1 MSQIFDFLN
10 GSSSI
15 NVFEV
20 IINVVLSMLLSQ
32 LVYVVFINF
41 GNTFSNR
48 KQFGKIFLLLTVSTT
63 LIISIIQASLALSLG
78 LVGALSIVRFRSAIK
93 EPEELAY
100 AFFAITVGIG
110 CGANARGLTISC
122 CLLVMGVLAVRGM
135 IYKRGLEHDTY
146 NFNVISKVMSLSDI
160 TSLVA
165 NNTVSNTM
173 RRTDVNDGTVN
184 IQFIVNFEDLKQLER
199 LNDKLKVRDP
209 KVITSF
215 ISNSTFV

>member
-10 GSSSI
+10 GTSSI

-20 IINVVLSMLLSQ
+20 LINVVLSMLLSQ
-32 LVYVVFINF
+32 IVYVVFVNF

-48 KQFGKIFLLLTVSTT
+48 RQFGKIFLLLTVSTT

-100 AFFAITVGIG
+100 AFFAITIGIG

-122 CLLVMGVLAVRGM
+122 CLLVLGVLAVRGM
-135 IYKRGLEHDTY
+135 VYKRGLQHDTY
-146 NFNVISKVMSLSDI
+146 NFNIITKQMTLTDI
-160 TSLVA
+160 NNLVA

-173 RRTDVNDGTVN
+173 RRTDVNDGVVN
-184 IQFIVNFEDLKQLER
+184 VQYVVNFEDIKQLER

-209 KVITSF
+209 KIITSY

>member
-1 MSQIFDFLN
+1 MLEIFDFLN

-15 NVFEV
+15 NVFDV
-20 IINVVLSMLLSQ
+20 LINVVLSMLLSQ
-32 LVYVVFINF
+32 LVYVVFINY

-48 KQFGKIFLLLTVSTT
+48 RQFGKIFLLITVSTT

-78 LVGALSIVRFRSAIK
+78 LVGALSIVRFRTAIK

-122 CLLVMGVLAVRGM
+122 CLLVMAVLAFRGM
-135 IYKRGLEHDTY
+135 IQKKGLSHDTY
-146 NFNVISKVMSLSDI
+146 NFNIVTKQISLSDI
-160 TSLVA
+160 NSLIA
-165 NNTVSNTM
+165 NNTVTNSM
-173 RRTDVNDGTVN
+173 RRSDINDSTINV
-184 IQFIVNFEDLKQLER
+184 QYIVNFEDIKQLER
-199 LNDKLKVRDP
+199 LNDKLKARDP
-209 KVITSF
+209 KVITSY

>member
-10 GSSSI
+10 GTSTI
-15 NVFEV
+15 NVFDV
-20 IINVVLSMLLSQ
+20 LINVVLSMALSQ
-32 LVYVVFINF
+32 LVYVVFVNF

-48 KQFGKIFLLLTVSTT
+48 KQFGKIFLLITVSTT

-78 LVGALSIVRFRSAIK
+78 LVGALSIVRFRTAIK

-110 CGANARGLTISC
+110 CGANARGLTIAC
-122 CLLVMGVLAVRGM
+122 CLLVMFVLTVRG
-135 IYKRGLEHDTY
+135 IVNRRNLDHDTY
-146 NFNVISKVMSLSDI
+146 NFNIISKQMTLSDI
-160 TSLVA
+160 NSLVA
-165 NNTVSNTM
+165 NNTVTNSL
-173 RRTDVNDGTVN
+173 RRSDTNDSTINV
-184 IQFIVNFEDLKQLER
+184 QYIVTFEDIKQLER
-199 LNDKLKVRDP
+199 LNDKLKVRDT

>member
-1 MSQIFDFLN
+1 MSEIFNFLN

-15 NVFEV
+15 NVFDV
-20 IINVVLSMLLSQ
+20 LVNVVLSMLLSQ

-122 CLLVMGVLAVRGM
+122 CLLIMGAIAVRG
-135 IYKRGLEHDTY
+135 IIDKRNIEQDTY
-146 NFNVISKVMSLSDI
+146 NFNVISKQMSLSDI
-160 TSLVA
+160 SSLIGS
-165 NNTVSNTM
+165 NCVSNTM
-173 RRTDVNDGTVN
+173 RRCDTNDSTINVQY
-184 IQFIVNFEDLKQLER
+184 IINFEDINQLEQ

-215 ISNSTFV
+215 ISNSTFA

>member
-1 MSQIFDFLN
+1 MSGIFNFLN

-20 IINVVLSMLLSQ
+20 LVNVVLAMLLSQ
-32 LVYVVFINF
+32 LVYVVFVNF

-48 KQFGKIFLLLTVSTT
+48 RQFGKIFLLLTVSTT

-110 CGANARGLTISC
+110 CGANARGLTIAC

-135 IYKRGLEHDTY
+135 VYKKGLQHDTY
-146 NFNVISKVMSLSDI
+146 NFNVITKQMTLSDVN
-160 TSLVA
+160 TLVE
-165 NNTVSNTM
+165 NNTVSNAM
-173 RRTDVNDGTVN
+173 RRSDLNDSVVNV
-184 IQFIVNFEDLKQLER
+184 QYVVNFEDLQQLER
-199 LNDKLKVRDP
+199 LNEKLKVRDP

>member
-1 MSQIFDFLN
+1 MSQIFDFFN

-20 IINVVLSMLLSQ
+20 LINVVLAMLLSQ
-32 LVYVVFINF
+32 IVYVVFVNF

-93 EPEELAY
+93 EPEELAF
-100 AFFAITVGIG
+100 AFFAITIGIG

-146 NFNVISKVMSLSDI
+146 NFNIISKQMSLSDI
-160 TSLVA
+160 NNLVA

-173 RRTDVNDGTVN
+173 RRTDVNDGTIN
-184 IQFIVNFEDLKQLER
+184 IQYIVNFEDIKQLEH

>member
-20 IINVVLSMLLSQ
+20 LINVVLGMLLSQ
-32 LVYVVFINF
+32 LIYVVFVSF

-63 LIISIIQASLALSLG
+63 LVISIIQASLALSLG
-78 LVGALSIVRFRSAIK
+78 LVGALSIVRFRTAIK

-135 IYKRGLEHDTY
+135 IIKRGLEHDTY
-146 NFNVISKVMSLSDI
+146 NFNVISRQMSLTDI
-160 TSLVA
+160 NGLVA

-173 RRTDVNDGTVN
+173 RRSDLNDSTVN
-184 IQFIVNFEDLKQLER
+184 VQYIVNFEDLKQLER
-199 LNDKLKVRDP
+199 LNEKLKSRDP
-209 KVITSF
+209 KIITSF